1 MANVKMVIFVLLVKK
16 VNMVT
21 RKISG
26 NVSHK
31 AAMVTRVA
39 NLGEKGDFDSFGY
52 QSSEKC
58 TQIFV

>member
-1 MANVKMVIFVLLVKK
+1 MMANVKVVIFVLLTKN

-21 RKISG
+21 RKICG

-39 NLGEKGDFDSFGY
+39 NLGDKCSCDSFR
-52 QSSEKC
+52 
-58 TQIFV
+58 